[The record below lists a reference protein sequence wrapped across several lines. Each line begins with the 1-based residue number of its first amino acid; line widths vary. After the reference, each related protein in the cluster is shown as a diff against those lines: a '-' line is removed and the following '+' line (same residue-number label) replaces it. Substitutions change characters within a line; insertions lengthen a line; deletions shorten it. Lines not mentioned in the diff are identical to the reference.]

1 MGSLIGKIEKS
12 VISIQD
18 KIGKPTFK
26 IGYISDVQ
34 DELTKLNTILS
45 NQTDKFPLFWLA
57 TDFEENIEKGA
68 STSTTIEMYYID
80 RSSETLI
87 NEKFKNECEL
97 MYTKANELFRAME
110 LGGIEIESYTQKLEI
125 YNSKENILNEAV
137 NALKFK
143 IKINYC

>member
-125 YNSKENILNEAV
+125 YNSTENILNEAV